1 MGRKIDISNLSDED
15 VPFLIQRPW
24 IAQDALHQGYDL
36 PDLYYETVG
45 KVAPKRATALVDLDL
60 GDETPV
66 TGPPLGEQDPED
78 EDSEPE
84 DGDEDEADDLEDAE
98 EGDEPEDA
106 EDEEEDGDPVD
117 YSELTKKELQ
127 AAASERGLETKGNVA
142 DLVARLQ
149 ADDEAEDG
157 DDA

>member
-15 VPFLIQRPW
+15 VPFLVQRPW
-24 IAQDALHQGYDL
+24 LAQDALHQGYDL
-36 PDLYYETVG
+36 PDLYYETIG
-45 KVAPKRATALVDLDL
+45 KVAPKRASSLVDLDL
-60 GDETPV
+60 ADQDLV

-78 EDSEPE
+78 ED
-84 DGDEDEADDLEDAE
+84 EDEDLEDAE
-98 EGDEPEDA
+98 DGDEPEDA

-157 DDA
+157 EDA